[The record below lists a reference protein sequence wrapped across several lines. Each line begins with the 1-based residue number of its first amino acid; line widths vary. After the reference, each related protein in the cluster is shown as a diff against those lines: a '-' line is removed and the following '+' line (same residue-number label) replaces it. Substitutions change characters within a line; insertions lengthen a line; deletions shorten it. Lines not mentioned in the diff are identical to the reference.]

1 MDRSM
6 DRPIFI
12 HASHTDSNGG
22 KSPQF
27 YVIEEQGLKISGNSL
42 QNDDLMRRLNVPNL
56 DEDIWFS
63 SLVAANSCL
72 YVIGARR
79 KVSIG
84 GGGSWYTYEPV
95 EGYMVLDLG
104 KKDQEWRW
112 QHDGDF
118 LNSKHHGAMACE
130 DDGSIY
136 TFGGDRN
143 YHALDGGV
151 AENIPRFPY
160 CQTTWEE
167 FQICFGFLTKR
178 FWAILTEGGAVLVP
192 ICWSPMIWNP
202 AEANGI
208 PLTKSSSGVCGPR
221 ACCFSIAT
229 CFRLGLG
236 IPMILVGLGRPTYT
250 FLISRSVNESPNQ
263 WMAFPMMGLS
273 SPKFNRRKTILPCT
287 LNRTCS

>member
-12 HASHTDSNGG
+12 HASHTDRNGG
-22 KSPQF
+22 KLPQF
-27 YVIEEQGLKISGNSL
+27 YVIEEQGRKISGNSL
-42 QNDDLMRRLNVPNL
+42 QNHDLMRRLNVPNL

-79 KVSIG
+79 KISIG

-95 EGYMVLDLG
+95 EGYMVLDLA
-104 KKDQEWRW
+104 KKDKEWRW

-118 LNSKHHGAMACE
+118 LNFKHHGAMACE

-143 YHALDGGV
+143 YHVFDSGT
-151 AENIPRFPY
+151 AENIPLLPEELGRVPNLLWVSNKKVLGY
-160 CQTTWEE
+160 TDGRGRCLGANLLVCYDLESGGGKWETT
-167 FQICFGFLTKR
+167 
-178 FWAILTEGGAVLVP
+178 
-192 ICWSPMIWNP
+192 
-202 AEANGI
+202 
-208 PLTKSSSGVCGPR
+208 CGPR

-250 FLISRSVNESPNQ
+250 FLILRSVNGSPNQ

-273 SPKFNRRKTILPCT
+273 SPKFKRSKTILPYT